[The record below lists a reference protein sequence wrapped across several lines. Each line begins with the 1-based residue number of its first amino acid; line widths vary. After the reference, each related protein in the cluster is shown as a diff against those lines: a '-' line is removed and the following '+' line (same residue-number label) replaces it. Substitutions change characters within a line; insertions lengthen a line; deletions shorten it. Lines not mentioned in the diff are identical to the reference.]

1 MDDFASGKN
10 ATPLPA
16 NVKAFTWDT
25 KLHDLIGDGAEWKLT
40 DPFSTERANV
50 RDLLSHVTGLP
61 SYVPSCVCGRFAL
74 R

>member
-10 ATPLPA
+10 VTALPSG
-16 NVKAFTWDT
+16 VKSFTWDT
-25 KLHDLIGDGAEWKLT
+25 KVHDLINGASGAEWHLE

-61 SYVPSCVCGRFAL
+61 G
-74 R
+74 